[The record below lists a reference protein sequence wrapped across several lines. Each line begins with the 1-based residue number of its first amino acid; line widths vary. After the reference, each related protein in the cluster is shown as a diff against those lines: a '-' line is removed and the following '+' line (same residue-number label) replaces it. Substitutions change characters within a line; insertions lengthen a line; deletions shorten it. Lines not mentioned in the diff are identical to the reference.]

1 MVVVE
6 RRGPSEMRVA
16 REAVA
21 QTRILNILQKQ
32 GVANLRTLEHK
43 IADAGPYNQRVQP
56 HIITSAKQALL
67 RRGDLI
73 ITDYERS
80 QWYHRAN
87 ENPAKIQARL
97 AELQPIW
104 ARFTNGATAART
116 GQALEIAV
124 WRALRAAGIDVYGGF
139 DDLNQ
144 HDDSKLY
151 HKVELQSFNGAT
163 IGKHALDF
171 IVRVG
176 NHHCGIE
183 VKNTRPWFYAHDPD
197 LRELIRKALTLQV
210 QPVLIARRIQYVTFR
225 VLGTCGLIMHETYNQ
240 RMANADTELAN
251 LARHKD
257 LLGYHDIRTG
267 NLADARL
274 ANFFTKSLPAIV
286 DQAQEKVARY
296 RDLLWAFSAEKMAY
310 EEFAARVRRR
320 EQGQNEDNDW
330 PDEASEGQ
338 VD

>member
-1 MVVVE
+1 MRIE
-6 RRGPSEMRVA
+6 RETIA
-16 REAVA
+16 R
-21 QTRILNILQKQ
+21 TRILNILQKQ
-32 GVANLRTLEHK
+32 GAANLRTLEHK

-67 RRGDLI
+67 RHGDLA

-80 QWYHRAN
+80 QWFHLAN
-87 ENPAKIQARL
+87 ADPNRIRARL

-104 ARFTNGATAART
+104 SRFTNGATAART

-124 WRALRAAGIDVYGGF
+124 WRALREAGIDVYGGF
-139 DDLNQ
+139 DDLTA

-163 IGKHALDF
+163 LGKHALDF

-176 NHHCGIE
+176 GHHCGIE

-225 VLGTCGLIMHETYNQ
+225 VLGACGLIMHETYNQ
-240 RMANADTELAN
+240 RMATADAELAD

-267 NLADARL
+267 NSADSRL
-274 ANFFTKSLPAIV
+274 THFFAKNLPAIL
-286 DQAQEKVARY
+286 DEARSKVIRY
-296 RDLLWAFSAEKMAY
+296 RDLLWAFGAEKMSY
-310 EEFAARVRRR
+310 EEFSARVRRR
-320 EQGQNEDNDW
+320 EQGQKEDNDW
-330 PDEASEGQ
+330 PEDRKSPKSHD
-338 VD
+338 V